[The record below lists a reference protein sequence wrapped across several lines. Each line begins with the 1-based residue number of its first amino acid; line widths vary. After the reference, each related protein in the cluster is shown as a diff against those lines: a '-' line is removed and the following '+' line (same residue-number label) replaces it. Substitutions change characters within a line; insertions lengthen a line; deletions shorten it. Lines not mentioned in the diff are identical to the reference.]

1 MPFALAIIGLALI
14 VTAVRG
20 TTSTLFSL
28 VKSDL
33 TGSGNYI
40 WWIVSILVIGAFGY
54 IKRIQPVVNMFIVLV
69 LVVMFIGAGKKGF
82 FAQFTAAIKSH
93 PSNCGGPQ
101 TTGVSASDI
110 TTAPVGSTLP
120 NGNVVVAQG
129 GSMLGTI
136 TQSPTPLATDWGNIQ
151 NGLNYFFGK

>member
-14 VTAVRG
+14 VTAIRG
-20 TTSTLFSL
+20 TTTQLFSL
-28 VKSDL
+28 IKSDF

-40 WWIVSILVIGAFGY
+40 WWIVSLLVIGAFGY

-82 FAQFTAAIKSH
+82 FAQFTDAIRN
-93 PSNCGGPQ
+93 PATNCGGPQ
-101 TTGVSASDI
+101 ATGVKASDI

-129 GSMLGTI
+129 GSLLGTV
-136 TQSPTPLATDWGNIQ
+136 TQSPTPFATDWGNIQ